1 MLEIKNKRILLFGYY
16 GRSNIGDD
24 IMLKNLTENL
34 INKKAKKIVVLVDKS
49 FDLEESFSD
58 RVIFLK
64 GLKNNFLSFLY
75 YLIRFE
81 YFIWGGGTCFFDNPS
96 VSGLKELR
104 YFTLIRKKINNKR
117 KNFFIGIGI
126 ERISKNRDI
135 IIKILQNTDGIVLRD
150 EKSYENLFELAPSF
164 IEKSDFVEV
173 FNDMVLMKTTHEI
186 IKNSKD
192 DLNEKYITFSG
203 HYKYENDVAIIKHC
217 ATQLEKILNTLN
229 VKTLVFIPAK
239 YDINGDTNFHYR
251 VRDALESSGKY
262 ELKTPIL
269 TSYND
274 YIEILSNS
282 YKHVGMRLHS
292 IVLSDILMIPS
303 IALAYQEK
311 IKQYNENAYEI
322 LDEWGDGEFSLK
334 DQKEISNLLF
344 DNSKLYENFFK

>member
-150 EKSYENLFELAPSF
+150 EKSYENLFFSF
-164 IEKSDFVEV
+164 LLSTCSICSYFL
-173 FNDMVLMKTTHEI
+173 FSIFLF
-186 IKNSKD
+186 SA
-192 DLNEKYITFSG
+192 DLST
-203 HYKYENDVAIIKHC
+203 
-217 ATQLEKILNTLN
+217 
-229 VKTLVFIPAK
+229 
-239 YDINGDTNFHYR
+239 
-251 VRDALESSGKY
+251 ES
-262 ELKTPIL
+262 
-269 TSYND
+269 
-274 YIEILSNS
+274 
-282 YKHVGMRLHS
+282 
-292 IVLSDILMIPS
+292 
-303 IALAYQEK
+303 
-311 IKQYNENAYEI
+311 
-322 LDEWGDGEFSLK
+322 
-334 DQKEISNLLF
+334 
-344 DNSKLYENFFK
+344 LY